1 MNTRA
6 IRDYFS
12 TNMNQSPFE
21 KIYRLI
27 PLFIVSILDVYL
39 LYQYYTSDLAI
50 RGKNVFGLILTIIN
64 ALIVVWNFEYG
75 LLFLTAFL
83 ALGSIGL
90 VSITKVFTT
99 CGFGING
106 HDFILNFQPIF
117 VELLIF
123 HLLINGKRLYMIC
136 RLYIKS
142 SS

>member
-1 MNTRA
+1 MNSFP
-6 IRDYFS
+6 I
-12 TNMNQSPFE
+12 E

-39 LYQYYTSDLAI
+39 IYQYYTSDLAI
-50 RGKNVFGLILTIIN
+50 RGKNVFGLILTVIN
-64 ALIVVWNFEYG
+64 ALIVVWNFKYG

-90 VSITKVFTT
+90 VFITKVFTT

-106 HDFILNFQPIF
+106 HDFILDFQQIF

-123 HLLINGKRLYMIC
+123 HLLINGKRLYMTC
-136 RLYIKS
+136 RPFIKS